1 MVSWTD
7 HAGPFALGYQI
18 SRSVDGGP
26 YSIYTDRPETSD
38 SPPSTQTFT
47 DTNVPLGHTYS
58 YEIVAE
64 NVAGFSA
71 PAYATVSVLGT
82 AALSLDNAGNLAYTA
97 SPGVPDRLSVQL
109 TAGIYTL
116 TDPAV
121 TIAVTGL
128 GAGFVSGAGGSAVT
142 IPAANVSAMVLD
154 TADGTDTIRI
164 VSDAVPITITADSGG
179 GEPTI
184 NLGDPTN
191 NETISGTI
199 TNASNGTLS
208 ISGAG
213 TTTIDGALICEGFGG
228 VALAGTG
235 VINIAGNIN
244 LGSAGNFVD
253 AGSGSATISGVISG
267 TATAGMGLVQGLI
280 GTYFNLTAAQ
290 NLIQP
295 ADPSNSAWLGNQ
307 TPAVTAP
314 LVGPI
319 DFPDIADNG
328 FADSVG
334 TPAYYNLGGG
344 NNNNVEARW
353 YGDIMI
359 PGTGTTPVP
368 IDFATTSDDGSML
381 YIDGN
386 AVVNNNN
393 FQGATQATGI
403 VDLTPGGTRLTSNT
417 TRGAA
422 APPWTLSGTPPAA
435 PTSSIFPTPPFP
447 ASRPSTRLT
456 MTGTGTLTLTKTNT
470 YSGSTTIDA
479 GTLVVTANGA
489 LGPATAT
496 GIVVNAG
503 GALAFTG
510 GVSYTTA
517 EPITISGS
525 GPAGDGAIENIS
537 GTNTFAAP
545 ITLSGTAAI
554 GSDAGTMTLSGNIST
569 GSSTLTVVGAGTTTI
584 NGNIVCQG
592 GSVTLASS
600 GAINIAGNLNLGS
613 VGNLIDAGSGTAT
626 ISGTI
631 GGTAT
636 AGLDTF
642 AGLIG
647 TYFNLTAAQNLIQP
661 ADPSNSAWLGNQTPA
676 VTAPLVGP
684 IDFPDIADNG
694 FADSVGTPAYYN
706 LAAATITTSR
716 PAGMAIS

>member
-1 MVSWTD
+1 MPPAPTNAAAVLSGGQVVVSWTD

-26 YSIYTDRPETSD
+26 YSIYADRPETSD

-82 AALSLDNAGNLAYTA
+82 AALSLNNAGNLVLTVA
-97 SPGVPDRLSVQL
+97 PGVPDRLSVQL

-154 TADGTDTIRI
+154 TSDGNDTIRI
-164 VSDAVPITITADSGG
+164 ISDAVPITITADSGG

-191 NETISGTI
+191 DETISGTI

-208 ISGAG
+208 ISGSG

-228 VALAGTG
+228 VTLAGTG
-235 VINIAGNIN
+235 TINIAGNIN
-244 LGSAGNFVD
+244 LGSASNFVD
-253 AGSGSATISGVISG
+253 ASSGSATISGTISG
-267 TATAGMGLVQGLI
+267 TATAGIGVVQGLI

-290 NLIQP
+290 DLIQP

-334 TPAYYNLGGG
+334 TPAYYNLGAG

-368 IDFATTSDDGSML
+368 INFATTSDDGSML

-393 FQGATQATGI
+393 FQGATQATGMA
-403 VDLTPGGTRLTSNT
+403 DLTPGEHAIDVEYYQGGGGATMDLQWDPTGGTNFVDIPNS
-417 TRGAA
+417 AF
-422 APPWTLSGTPPAA
+422 
-435 PTSSIFPTPPFP
+435 SSIQ
-447 ASRPSTRLT
+447 AVNALT
-456 MTGTGTLTLTKTNT
+456 MTGSGTLTLTKSNT

-489 LGPATAT
+489 MGPATAT

-503 GALAFTG
+503 GALAFRAA
-510 GVSYTTA
+510 S
-517 EPITISGS
+517 TIPPRNRSRS
-525 GPAGDGAIENIS
+525 AVPAQ
-537 GTNTFAAP
+537 P
-545 ITLSGTAAI
+545 
-554 GSDAGTMTLSGNIST
+554 
-569 GSSTLTVVGAGTTTI
+569 
-584 NGNIVCQG
+584 
-592 GSVTLASS
+592 
-600 GAINIAGNLNLGS
+600 
-613 VGNLIDAGSGTAT
+613 
-626 ISGTI
+626 
-631 GGTAT
+631 AT
-636 AGLDTF
+636 APSR
-642 AGLIG
+642 IS
-647 TYFNLTAAQNLIQP
+647 AAQTPLPPPSPCPGRRRSAPMP
-661 ADPSNSAWLGNQTPA
+661 AP
-676 VTAPLVGP
+676 
-684 IDFPDIADNG
+684 
-694 FADSVGTPAYYN
+694 
-706 LAAATITTSR
+706 
-716 PAGMAIS
+716 